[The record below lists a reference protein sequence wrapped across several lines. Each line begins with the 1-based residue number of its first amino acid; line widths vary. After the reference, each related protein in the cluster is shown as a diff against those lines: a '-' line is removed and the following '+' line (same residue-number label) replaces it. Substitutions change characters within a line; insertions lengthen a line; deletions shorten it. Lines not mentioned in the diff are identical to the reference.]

1 MMKDNEIL
9 IKKIVIK
16 KFKLDKNNLF
26 LHSSVISN
34 NKKVLKYR
42 KQQKGIELLYTEI
55 LDLRDKVVEDDIK
68 AILNST
74 IPKAILKA
82 HILEKQKK
90 IKENGININLLSG
103 VIKEIELTGIDT
115 NTFFN
120 WRLDYCKK
128 LFDNFKTFQLNYG
141 LTLNTK
147 ITKKIEIFVNKN
159 TIIKIYSSKERVQ
172 IAFKF
177 IELNLKV
184 EALEKNTLNNLI
196 KKSILDFKLGFIENK
211 KYPTFIEI
219 LEKSI

>member
-1 MMKDNEIL
+1 M
-9 IKKIVIK
+9 
-16 KFKLDKNNLF
+16 
-26 LHSSVISN
+26 
-34 NKKVLKYR
+34 
-42 KQQKGIELLYTEI
+42 
-55 LDLRDKVVEDDIK
+55 
-68 AILNST
+68 
-74 IPKAILKA
+74 
-82 HILEKQKK
+82 
-90 IKENGININLLSG
+90 
-103 VIKEIELTGIDT
+103 
-115 NTFFN
+115 
-120 WRLDYCKK
+120 
-128 LFDNFKTFQLNYG
+128 
-141 LTLNTK
+141 TLNTK